1 MESSTAN
8 GPSHLALLHPYRAAT
23 RPEGY
28 GIFSAVLG
36 FPMAG
41 AWKVEV
47 FVRRS
52 GRPELGVPFAL
63 SVQ

>member
-1 MESSTAN
+1 VKLIDRQGQPVARAEVGVAYSRGGMGHKS
-8 GPSHLALLHPYRAAT
+8 RAAT
-23 RPEGY
+23 RPEGD

-47 FVRRS
+47 FV
-52 GRPELGVPFAL
+52 
-63 SVQ
+63 